1 MVRNII
7 KDIFIFKKAEEATQ
21 ADLSVARDLLDT
33 LNTNKAICVGMAAN
47 MIGVNKRIITF
58 LTPFGASVLINP
70 YIVSTSKEYYETEE
84 GCLSLSGVRK
94 TKRYEKITVEY
105 MDMAFKKH
113 KAEFTGYTAQI
124 IQHEIDHCEGVII

>member
-7 KDIFIFKKAEEATQ
+7 KDIFIFKKAEVA
-21 ADLSVARDLLDT
+21 AKDDLPVAQDLLDT
-33 LNTNKAICVGMAAN
+33 LNANKAICVGMAAN
-47 MIGVNKRIITF
+47 MIGFNKRIITF
-58 LTPFGASVLINP
+58 MTPFGASVLINP
-70 YIVSTSKEYYETEE
+70 YIVSHSKEYYETEE

-105 MDMAFKKH
+105 TDMAFKSH
-113 KAEFTGYTAQI
+113 RAEFSGYTAQI